1 MIRTTVASLRS
12 IGLLAA
18 CFAFSSHAVADDC
31 SNWDVS
37 ITQPGVDGSIYA
49 IAALPNGDLVAG
61 GLFTTIGGID
71 ASSIARFD
79 GASWHSMGDG
89 MNGHVTTLE
98 VLESGELIAAGNF
111 TMAGGEA
118 ANRIARWDGENWHP
132 LGDGVNS
139 TVRALE
145 VMPNGDLIA
154 AGNFTEA
161 GGMAA
166 NHIAH

>member
-12 IGLLAA
+12 LGLGLAA
-18 CFAFSSHAVADDC
+18 CFAFSSLAVADDC

-49 IAALPNGDLVAG
+49 ISALPNGDLVAG
-61 GLFTTIGGID
+61 GLFTTIGGIN
-71 ASSIARFD
+71 ANSIARFD

-98 VLESGELIAAGNF
+98 VLDNGELIAAGNF

-118 ANRIARWDGENWHP
+118 ANRIARWDGDTWHP
-132 LGDGVNS
+132 LGEGLNGYVLAIEFLPESIDG
-139 TVRALE
+139 
-145 VMPNGDLIA
+145 
-154 AGNFTEA
+154 
-161 GGMAA
+161 
-166 NHIAH
+166 